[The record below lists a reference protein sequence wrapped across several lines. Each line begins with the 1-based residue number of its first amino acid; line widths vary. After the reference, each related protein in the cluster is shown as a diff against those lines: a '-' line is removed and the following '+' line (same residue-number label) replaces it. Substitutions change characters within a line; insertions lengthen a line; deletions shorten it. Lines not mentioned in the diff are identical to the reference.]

1 MALRG
6 SLISC
11 GAIEDPVL
19 LHRLLDLGAEESI
32 FLAEESLKDLIYLPV
47 TEEILQSAQSADECI
62 EILGLGVALHIK
74 QPAEFWLLLTDKYSD
89 QKIVEEN
96 AERWTSRVSKSVQA
110 GEEDF
115 FLALAEYFAIS
126 LMEEL
131 FCDECHMKG
140 APLYVEER
148 IERLKSFIEPIIPR
162 NASILEICCGS
173 GMATQALMRL
183 GHHPICMDSD
193 LCDLCQAMKSDLMDP
208 GSCFVLDARLL
219 PRFFSSQSFQFVL
232 GFMVGLIDEFNW
244 PLWREILLTASCLAR
259 EGVLYTTYT
268 QREAELIAKAF
279 DEAGWIGE
287 VIDNRDSKGIYDQWA
302 YLGRRKG
309 RRKG

>member
-1 MALRG
+1 M
-6 SLISC
+6 
-11 GAIEDPVL
+11 L
-19 LHRLLDLGAEESI
+19 LHRLLDLGTEESI
-32 FLAEESLKDLIYLPV
+32 FLAEESLKDLLYLPV
-47 TEEILQSAQSADECI
+47 TEEILQSSPHADECI
-62 EILGLGVALHIK
+62 ELLGLGVALHIT

-89 QKIVEEN
+89 KKIIQEN
-96 AERWTSRVSKSVQA
+96 ADRWMCRVSKTVQP

-115 FLALAEYFAIS
+115 FLALREYFAVS

-131 FCDECHMKG
+131 LCDECTMKG

-162 NASILEICCGS
+162 NASVLEICCGS

-183 GHHPICMDSD
+183 GHRPICMDSD
-193 LCDLCQAMKSDLMDP
+193 FCDLCKAMKSDLMDP
-208 GSCFVLDARLL
+208 SNCFVLDARLL
-219 PRFFSSQSFQFVL
+219 PRFFSPQSFQFVL

-259 EGVLYTTYT
+259 EGVLFTTYT
-268 QREAELIAKAF
+268 QKEAELIAKAF
-279 DEAGWIGE
+279 DDAGWTGK
-287 VIDNRDSKGIYDQWA
+287 VIDNRDIKGIYDQWA
-302 YLGRRKG
+302 YSGRRKG

>member
-19 LHRLLDLGAEESI
+19 LHRLLGIGAEESI

-115 FLALAEYFAIS
+115 S
-126 LMEEL
+126 LL
-131 FCDECHMKG
+131 
-140 APLYVEER
+140 L
-148 IERLKSFIEPIIPR
+148 R
-162 NASILEICCGS
+162 NILPYRSWKNCS
-173 GMATQALMRL
+173 AMNAT
-183 GHHPICMDSD
+183 
-193 LCDLCQAMKSDLMDP
+193 
-208 GSCFVLDARLL
+208 
-219 PRFFSSQSFQFVL
+219 
-232 GFMVGLIDEFNW
+232 
-244 PLWREILLTASCLAR
+244 
-259 EGVLYTTYT
+259 
-268 QREAELIAKAF
+268 
-279 DEAGWIGE
+279 
-287 VIDNRDSKGIYDQWA
+287 
-302 YLGRRKG
+302 
-309 RRKG
+309 